1 MKARGLVQLP
11 CLCSTLR
18 RSARALSQRYDV
30 ALRPFGLRGTQFTLL
45 QALSRT
51 GEVTQRKLGEILALD
66 STTLTRTL
74 YTMRRSGWVTRQ
86 RGEDRREWRF
96 RLSLEGREQLR
107 RVTPAWEKTQQ
118 ELAGQLGDR
127 LWHELF
133 KQADRV
139 TTVALKPGEM
149 S

>member
-1 MKARGLVQLP
+1 MKSPEIIALP

-18 RSARALSQRYDV
+18 RSVRALSQRYDE
-30 ALRPFGLRGTQFTLL
+30 ALRPLGLRGAQFTLL

-51 GEVTQRKLGEILALD
+51 GEVTQKKLGEILAID

-74 YTMRRSGWVTRQ
+74 ETMRRSGWITRQ
-86 RGEDRREWRF
+86 RGEDRREWRLQ
-96 RLSLEGREQLR
+96 LSLEGREQLR

-118 ELAGQLGDR
+118 ELAGQLGDK
-127 LWHELF
+127 LWHEIF

-139 TTVALKPGEM
+139 TTVALKPGEK

>member
-1 MKARGLVQLP
+1 
-11 CLCSTLR
+11 
-18 RSARALSQRYDV
+18 LSQRYDV

>member
-1 MKARGLVQLP
+1 MKTPGIVALP

-18 RSARALSQRYDV
+18 RSVRALSQRYDE
-30 ALRPFGLRGTQFTLL
+30 AMRPLGLSGPQFTLL
-45 QALSRT
+45 QALSLT
-51 GEVTQRKLGEILALD
+51 GEVTQGKLGEILAID

-74 YTMRRSGWVTRQ
+74 ETMRRSGWITRQ
-86 RGEDRREWRF
+86 RGKDRREWRLQ
-96 RLSLEGREQLR
+96 LSLEGHEQLR
-107 RVTPAWEKTQQ
+107 RATPAWKKVQQ
-118 ELAGQLGDR
+118 ELAGQLGER

>member
-1 MKARGLVQLP
+1 MKAPGLVPLP

-107 RVTPAWEKTQQ
+107 RATPAWERTQQ

>member
-1 MKARGLVQLP
+1 MKAPGLVALP

>member
-1 MKARGLVQLP
+1 M
-11 CLCSTLR
+11 
-18 RSARALSQRYDV
+18 SQRYDV

>member
-1 MKARGLVQLP
+1 MKAPGLVALP

-107 RVTPAWEKTQQ
+107 RATPAWEKTQQ